1 MQPGHDG
8 RATVA
13 ARYLA
18 TVPAFFSISS
28 TRGTLTLSGHTVS
41 GAHEHRLRE
50 AAARYFPESK
60 LEAEFRPLGVA
71 PDWWGDATTA
81 LLEALDG
88 IDAPRVSIRDDSV
101 DVRGI
106 VSNRSSSEPRLL
118 AVAAALPD
126 TVEFDLRLTE
136 IDPTLS
142 PTALCQRQ
150 LGALRFAP
158 VYFDESGRQMRTSA
172 LPVLERVAA
181 FADACRDTLVSITGH
196 TDSSGDENY
205 NRALSL
211 ARARTVADW
220 LQNRGIEPARL
231 EVAGAGSSLPIADNA
246 TRFGRSLNRRIDIG
260 FSANPPE

>member
-1 MQPGHDG
+1 
-8 RATVA
+8 
-13 ARYLA
+13 
-18 TVPAFFSISS
+18 
-28 TRGTLTLSGHTVS
+28 
-41 GAHEHRLRE
+41 
-50 AAARYFPESK
+50 
-60 LEAEFRPLGVA
+60 
-71 PDWWGDATTA
+71 
-81 LLEALDG
+81 
-88 IDAPRVSIRDDSV
+88 
-101 DVRGI
+101 
-106 VSNRSSSEPRLL
+106 
-118 AVAAALPD
+118 
-126 TVEFDLRLTE
+126 
-136 IDPTLS
+136 
-142 PTALCQRQ
+142 
-150 LGALRFAP
+150 
-158 VYFDESGRQMRTSA
+158 MRTSA